1 MNTYMTKVVGI
12 CILQKGVVIYMKKFG
27 KVVVKLRIPIL
38 VLSFLL
44 LIPSVL
50 GYFNTRVNYD
60 ILYYLPSDI
69 DTMQG
74 QDILLDDFGK
84 GAYAMVVVDGMNK
97 SNVSK
102 LVKKVEGVDHVASV
116 ISYSGIVGDDVPS
129 EILPDKFRSYFENED
144 SGATLFAIFFDDTT
158 SSDDTMKAIQEVR
171 DVTDNQ
177 CYIAGM
183 SAVVTDTKTMAEK
196 ETPFYVLVAVVLVC
210 IVLAI
215 FMDSFLVPVFFMLSI
230 GMAIVY
236 NLGSNYFLGEVSY
249 ITKALAAVLQLGVTL
264 DYSIFL
270 WHSYKEA
277 KEETPDDHQEAM
289 AVAIGNTLTSVVGS
303 SITTVAGFIALCF
316 MSFTLGLDLGVVMAK
331 GVVLG
336 VIGCVTILPSL
347 ILTFDKALEKTMHR
361 EIMPNFDKPA
371 RWIVNHSWI
380 FLIIFVLLLGPAIYG
395 YNNTKVYYD
404 LSDTLPE
411 KLNCSQ
417 ANKLL
422 ADNFDGT
429 NSIYMILADS
439 NLSAEDSNAMMN
451 EVNDLDGISFA
462 LSIDSALGGEIPTEM
477 LPDSLVSELKGDE
490 YQIMMVSTN
499 YTIASDEINDQID
512 KVDAIAKKYDAKS
525 MVIGEAP
532 CTKDLITITD
542 KDFKTVSAVSI
553 VAIFFIIFFVLK
565 SISLPVILV
574 AAIEFA
580 IFVNMG
586 IPYYTGTT
594 IPFISSVV
602 IGTIQL
608 GATVDYAILMT
619 TRYKRERAAG
629 NSKKEAISIALGTS
643 IPSIIVS
650 ALGFFAATFG
660 VGMIASVDMIA
671 SLCTLMARGAI
682 ISMFVVI
689 FVLPS
694 LFVLLDKVIIHTS
707 LGFKPKKNSQ
717 N

>member
-1 MNTYMTKVVGI
+1 
-12 CILQKGVVIYMKKFG
+12 MKKFG

-689 FVLPS
+689 FILPS

>member
-1 MNTYMTKVVGI
+1 
-12 CILQKGVVIYMKKFG
+12 MKKFG

-347 ILTFDKALEKTMHR
+347 ILTFDRSLEKTMHR

-439 NLSAEDSNAMMN
+439 NLSAEDSDAMMN

-499 YTIASDEINDQID
+499 YTIASDEINDQIN

-629 NSKKEAISIALGTS
+629 NSKKESISIALGTS

>member
-1 MNTYMTKVVGI
+1 
-12 CILQKGVVIYMKKFG
+12 MKKFG

-277 KEETPDDHQEAM
+277 KEETPDDHHEAM

-336 VIGCVTILPSL
+336 VIGCVTILPSF

-417 ANKLL
+417 ANKML
-422 ADNFDGT
+422 AETFDGT

-499 YTIASDEINDQID
+499 YTIASDEINDQIN

>member
-1 MNTYMTKVVGI
+1 
-12 CILQKGVVIYMKKFG
+12 MKKFG

-277 KEETPDDHQEAM
+277 KEETPDNHQEAM

-336 VIGCVTILPSL
+336 VIGCVTILPSF

-417 ANKLL
+417 ANKML
-422 ADNFDGT
+422 AENFDGT

-462 LSIDSALGGEIPTEM
+462 LSIDSALGGEILTEM

-499 YTIASDEINDQID
+499 YTIASDEINDQIN

>member
-1 MNTYMTKVVGI
+1 
-12 CILQKGVVIYMKKFG
+12 MKKFG

-347 ILTFDKALEKTMHR
+347 ILTFDRSLEKTMHR

-417 ANKLL
+417 ANKML
-422 ADNFDGT
+422 AENFDGT

-439 NLSAEDSNAMMN
+439 NLSAEDSDAMMN

-499 YTIASDEINDQID
+499 YTIASDEINDQIN

>member
-1 MNTYMTKVVGI
+1 
-12 CILQKGVVIYMKKFG
+12 MKKFG

-336 VIGCVTILPSL
+336 VIGCVTILPSF

-499 YTIASDEINDQID
+499 YTIASDEINDQIN

-689 FVLPS
+689 FILPS

>member
-1 MNTYMTKVVGI
+1 
-12 CILQKGVVIYMKKFG
+12 MKKFG

-129 EILPDKFRSYFENED
+129 EILPDKFRSYFENEN

-347 ILTFDKALEKTMHR
+347 ILTFDRSLEKTMHR

-417 ANKLL
+417 ANKML

-439 NLSAEDSNAMMN
+439 NLSAEDSDAMMN

-499 YTIASDEINDQID
+499 YTIASDEINDQIN